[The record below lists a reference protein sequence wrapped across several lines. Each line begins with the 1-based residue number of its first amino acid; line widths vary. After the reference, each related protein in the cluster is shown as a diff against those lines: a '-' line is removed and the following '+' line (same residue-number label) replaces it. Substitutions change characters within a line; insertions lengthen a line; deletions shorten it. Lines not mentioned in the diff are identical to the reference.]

1 MAESVDVSKVFY
13 IQLVDAER
21 LEKPLV
27 EGHEWYAEDQPA
39 RMSWSR
45 NARCFMYES
54 ERGGY
59 LPVEKVARAIIDGLG
74 YKGWVSMELFSRTMS
89 DPRPE
94 VPAEHATRGIRS
106 WGRIVDALALDV

>member
-1 MAESVDVSKVFY
+1 M
-13 IQLVDAER
+13 DAER
-21 LEKPLV
+21 LESPLV

-54 ERGGY
+54 ERGAY
-59 LPVEKVARAIIDGLG
+59 LPVEKVARAIVDGLG
-74 YKGWVSMELFSRTMS
+74 YKGWISMELFSRTMS

-94 VPAEHATRGIRS
+94 VPQEHSTRAIRS
-106 WGRIVDALALDV
+106 WGKTVDALALDV